1 MDESHLFCQQFNSFV
16 VYEDDESK
24 SCLETKN
31 TMMNRFL
38 LSLLTIFL
46 FLEVPAQVLLESK
59 TVQLQ
64 WQANDSLQLPG
75 KEKIERLS
83 FKGASYPAF
92 NSTIPYYN
100 DRLDLFDKELDITAT
115 LSEITVEPLDEAQM
129 QWIENI
135 TIPSD
140 FTVRTTVLTGRDEA
154 FVQARISSLR
164 LNPVTQRIERLSG
177 FKLNYFYEVAT
188 DLKDS
193 GTQFA
198 TQSVLATGTWHKMRI
213 NKSGIFKISYSELQ
227 AMGINVGALNPKN
240 IRIYGNGGGAIAEAN
255 RAFRYDDLFEN
266 PIVVVG
272 EEDNVFNQNDYILF
286 YGQGPLVWD
295 FDAASGF
302 FDHRPTYYDDYSYY
316 FITTDLGAG
325 KRIQTQNPQGEIA
338 ETVTSFLDHQLY
350 EQDLVNLS
358 NTGRTWYGDLFDVN
372 LSKDFTFDFPNIDI
386 SKKGRVITDLAARA
400 FGPSGFQLSV
410 DANVLQ
416 TISIDATQETGYD
429 WAKGNGANRQFF
441 PAGDRITVN
450 LKYNRSLNS
459 SRGWLDF
466 IEVNAYRNLRFTSPQ
481 MQFNNV
487 KLYNTDVFVKMEMS
501 GASSAIEV
509 WDISEAVN
517 PFKVQSSLQGD
528 QLTFL
533 TPANQL
539 HRFIAFDKSSFLSV
553 ENVGLVANQNL
564 HGIRDVDY
572 LIITHP
578 DFLEQAQR
586 LAQIHRD
593 ESDLTVLVTTPSL
606 IYNEFSSGAQDV
618 SAIRDFA
625 RMLYSESSVGK
636 KLRYVKLFGDAS
648 FDYKDKL
655 NGNTNYVPTY
665 ETVASL
671 NLVNSIATDDYYGYL
686 DRFENGAEDSLLD
699 IGIGRFPVAT
709 ALEAEQMVDKVVKY
723 ISHEPEVMAPWRN
736 EITLI
741 SDDGDT
747 NQHLS
752 DSENIAAVLR
762 EDYPDFNLVKIH
774 LDAYK
779 QIATPGGQ
787 KAPEVNEAIN
797 KKMARG
803 TLIVNY
809 SGHGGEIGWT
819 EEKILQIADINS
831 WRNRSKLPV
840 FITAT
845 CEFSRYDDPERMSAG
860 EMVFMNPSGGAI
872 AMFTTARA
880 TYSATNLRL
889 NRAIFNDNVFEKSN
903 GEYPRFGD
911 VIRRSK
917 LVGDPNDRKFVLLG
931 DPALQ
936 LSFPKEKV
944 VTTHINGNPVGSTAD
959 TLKALDITTVRG
971 MVANNEGQQ
980 LTNFDGVLYAIVYDK
995 ENQIKTLGDQGPTS
1009 TFLLRSSILHK
1020 STVEVKNGIFEFTF
1034 MMPKDIGYQYGP
1046 GKISY
1051 YATDL
1056 NTDAQGSYENF
1067 LVGGFSHNTVDDND
1081 GPNIRLFIGDTTFVS
1096 GGFTDENPN
1105 VLALLSDE
1113 NGMNTTGSG
1122 IGHDLVATLTGA
1134 TERYAIINEFYSAK
1148 LNKSSEGI
1156 VVYPFANLN
1165 AGKHTLTLKAWDILN
1180 NSNTATIEFEV
1191 VLSDAMRIDNL
1202 SNYPNPFNGITHFV
1216 FDHNQSADPLDV
1228 EIQIFNTNGQLVRKI
1243 IANEHYSSGYRS
1255 LPIQWDGRSEMGFPV
1270 AKGLYIYRAVVKNV
1284 KGVTAEKRSKLL
1296 YY

>member
-64 WQANDSLQLPG
+64 WQANDSLQLLG

-83 FKGASYPAF
+83 FKGAFYPAF
-92 NSTIPYYN
+92 NSTIPYFN
-100 DRLDLFDKELDITAT
+100 DRLDLFDKDLDITAT

-240 IRIYGNGGGAIAEAN
+240 IRIYGNGGGPIAEAN

-441 PAGDRITVN
+441 PAGDRITAN

-636 KLRYVKLFGDAS
+636 KLRYLMLFGDAS

-944 VTTHINGNPVGSTAD
+944 VTTHINGNPVGSSAD

-971 MVANNEGQQ
+971 IVANNEGQQ

-1020 STVEVKNGIFEFTF
+1020 STVEVKNGNFEFTF

-1056 NTDAQGSYENF
+1056 NNDAQGSYENF

-1113 NGMNTTGSG
+1113 NGINTTGSG

-1270 AKGLYIYRAVVKNV
+1270 AKGLYIYRAVVKNI
-1284 KGVTAEKRSKLL
+1284 KGVTAEQRSKLL

>member
-83 FKGASYPAF
+83 FKGAFYPAF

-240 IRIYGNGGGAIAEAN
+240 IRIYGNGGGPIAEAN

-636 KLRYVKLFGDAS
+636 KLRYLMLFGDAS

-889 NRAIFNDNVFEKSN
+889 NRAIFNDNAFEKSN

-944 VTTHINGNPVGSTAD
+944 VTTHINGNPVGSSAD

-971 MVANNEGQQ
+971 IVVNNEGQQ

-1020 STVEVKNGIFEFTF
+1020 STVEVKNGNFEFTF

-1056 NTDAQGSYENF
+1056 NNDAQGSYENF

-1113 NGMNTTGSG
+1113 NGINTTGSG

>member
-1 MDESHLFCQQFNSFV
+1 
-16 VYEDDESK
+16 
-24 SCLETKN
+24 
-31 TMMNRFL
+31 MMNRFL

-83 FKGASYPAF
+83 FKGAFYPAF
-92 NSTIPYYN
+92 NSTIPYFK
-100 DRLDLFDKELDITAT
+100 DRLDLFDKDLDITAT

-177 FKLNYFYEVAT
+177 FKLNYFYEAAT

-240 IRIYGNGGGAIAEAN
+240 IRIYGNGGGPIAEAN

-481 MQFNNV
+481 MHFNNT
-487 KLYNTDVFVKMEMS
+487 KLFDTEVFVKMEMS

-539 HRFIAFDKSSFLSV
+539 HQFVAFDKSSFLSV

-578 DFLEQAQR
+578 DFLEQAQQ

-636 KLRYVKLFGDAS
+636 KLRYLMLFGDAS

-944 VTTHINGNPVGSTAD
+944 VTTHINGNPVGSSAD

-971 MVANNEGQQ
+971 IVANNEGQQ

-1020 STVEVKNGIFEFTF
+1020 STVEVKNGNFEFTF

-1056 NTDAQGSYENF
+1056 NNDAQGSYENF

-1113 NGMNTTGSG
+1113 NGINTTGSG

-1156 VVYPFANLN
+1156 VVYPFSNLK
-1165 AGKHTLTLKAWDILN
+1165 AGKHTLTLKAWDILT

-1191 VLSDAMRIDNL
+1191 VL
-1202 SNYPNPFNGITHFV
+1202 
-1216 FDHNQSADPLDV
+1216 
-1228 EIQIFNTNGQLVRKI
+1228 
-1243 IANEHYSSGYRS
+1243 
-1255 LPIQWDGRSEMGFPV
+1255 
-1270 AKGLYIYRAVVKNV
+1270 
-1284 KGVTAEKRSKLL
+1284 
-1296 YY
+1296 

>member
-83 FKGASYPAF
+83 FKGAFYPAF

-100 DRLDLFDKELDITAT
+100 DRLDLFDKDLDITAT

-240 IRIYGNGGGAIAEAN
+240 IRIYGNGGGPIAEAN

-501 GASSAIEV
+501 GVNSAIEV

-517 PFKVQSSLQGD
+517 PFKVQSSLQGN

-636 KLRYVKLFGDAS
+636 RLRYLLLFGDAS

-655 NGNTNYVPTY
+655 SGNTNYVPTY
-665 ETVASL
+665 ETVTSL

-686 DRFENGAEDSLLD
+686 DRFENGSEDSLLD

-723 ISHEPEVMAPWRN
+723 ISAEPEVMAPWRN

-752 DSENIAAVLR
+752 DSENIANLLR
-762 EDYPDFNLVKIH
+762 SDYPDFNLVKIH

-787 KAPEVNEAIN
+787 KAPDVNEAIN

-845 CEFSRYDDPERMSAG
+845 CEFSRYDDPQRTSAG
-860 EMVFMNPSGGAI
+860 EMVFMNPAGGAI

-889 NRAIFNDNVFEKSN
+889 NRAIFNNNVFEKLN

-917 LVGDPNDRKFVLLG
+917 LEGDANDRKFVLLG

-944 VTTHINGNPVGSTAD
+944 ITTHINGNAVGTTAD

-1081 GPNIRLFIGDTTFVS
+1081 GPKIRLFIGDTTFVS

-1113 NGMNTTGSG
+1113 NGINTTGSG